1 MMKNKRHS
9 LELSDIFRSQEKSIL
24 ESKELCS
31 VQKKAIKDII
41 LCRTAKLGGHQ
52 KRCDSCSYTKQAYN
66 SCRNRNCN
74 KCQFVRKAQWVDK
87 LTSNLPPV
95 KQFHLVFTIPTCLHQ
110 LFLQN
115 QANAYNLLFKAAGES
130 LMQVAQN
137 TKYLGA
143 QTGAVAV
150 LHTWGQT
157 LTYHPHIHM
166 IIPAGGLN
174 EDATEWIPSN
184 KKFIVPVKVL
194 SLIFRALL
202 CKYLEKAII
211 IGKIK
216 LAQDAS
222 DFKELKDKCYKSN
235 WIVYAEKPFSCPK
248 NLINY
253 LANYTHRVAIS
264 NERLIHQ
271 DENNVTFSY
280 KDYKK
285 AGIKRSI
292 TLEKMEFIRRFLK
305 HILPSGF
312 CKIRYFGFMAI
323 CNMQTRLN
331 ECFKLIK
338 KVTYLPRLVG
348 LNAFEIIEIL
358 TNKDPFCCPKCKTGK
373 LIPILAKP
381 S

>member
-1 MMKNKRHS
+1 MQNRKYK
-9 LELSDIFRSQEKSIL
+9 LELADVFSSQETSIL
-24 ESKELCS
+24 ESNKFCS
-31 VQKKAIKDII
+31 NQKKAFSDII
-41 LCRTAKLGGHQ
+41 SCRTAKLGGH
-52 KRCDSCSYTKQAYN
+52 KMNCNSCKYVKQAYN
-66 SCRNRNCN
+66 SCRNRHCN

-87 LTSNLPPV
+87 LASNLPPV
-95 KQFHLVFTIPTCLHQ
+95 KQFHLVFTIPTCLHP
-110 LFLQN
+110 LFLLN
-115 QANAYNLLFKAAGES
+115 QAKAYDLLFKAAGES

-143 QTGAVAV
+143 QAGAVAV

-166 IIPAGGLN
+166 IVPAGGLN
-174 EDATEWIPSN
+174 EDATEWIPSS

-202 CKYLEKAII
+202 CKHLEKAIN

-216 LAQDAS
+216 LPKDVGN
-222 DFKELKDKCYKSN
+222 FKEIKDVCYKTN
-235 WIVYAEKPFSCPK
+235 WVVYAEKPFSCPD

-264 NERLIHQ
+264 NERLMHQ

-285 AGIKRSI
+285 AGIKRTI
-292 TLEKMEFIRRFLK
+292 TLDKMEFIRRFLQ
-305 HILPSGF
+305 HVLPSGF

-323 CNMQTRLN
+323 CNIKTRLN
-331 ECFKLIK
+331 ECFKLIN
-338 KVTYLPRLVG
+338 KVSFFPSLVG
-348 LNAFEIIEIL
+348 LNAFEVLEIL
-358 TNKDPFCCPKCKTGK
+358 TNKDPFCCPKCKKGK